1 MQRVSRTSFGFGI
14 VRSFDSATAR
24 ARLNEACEQLSRVLG
39 VVIFP
44 HQALSYRDLSDG
56 LDRGTLGFA
65 WLPPMLA
72 IELED
77 KRLIEP
83 VALPVRRGTTS
94 YHAAI
99 IARRGVAKT
108 LDDLRGK
115 RVAWVDKSSA
125 AGYVVPRMHLV
136 GAGFDVRDL
145 FAAEMFLTSHDAVIE
160 AVLSGRAD
168 VGATFC
174 TMDPRSQRVLQA
186 GWTAPDGTGPK
197 PVDVVATAGPIPN
210 DAVFAHVSVDVDLR
224 SKLLSI
230 LMSPDNKLREALDA
244 MVRAEAF
251 RPATSAHYEPLRRMI
266 ATATARGEAPPSSRR

>member
-1 MQRVSRTSFGFGI
+1 MRTSRTSFGFGI
-14 VRSFDSATAR
+14 VRSLDSANAR
-24 ARLNEACEQLSRVLG
+24 TRLSETCEQLSRALG

-44 HQALSYRDLSDG
+44 HQAVGYRDLADG
-56 LDRGTLGFA
+56 LERGTLGFA

-77 KRLIEP
+77 RRQVEP

-115 RVAWVDKSSA
+115 RMAWVDKSSA
-125 AGYVVPRMHLV
+125 GGYVVPRMHLV
-136 GAGFDVRDL
+136 GAGFDLRTL
-145 FAAEMFLTSHDAVIE
+145 FSSEIFVNSHDAVVDTLL
-160 AVLSGRAD
+160 AGRAD

-174 TMDPRSQRVLQA
+174 TIDPRTQRVIQA
-186 GWTAPDGTGPK
+186 GWTAADGTAQR
-197 PVDVVATAGPIPN
+197 PVDVVALAGPIPN
-210 DAVFAHVSVDVDLR
+210 DAVFAHVSVDVDTR
-224 SKLLSI
+224 AKLLAV
-230 LMSPDNKLREALDA
+230 LTSPDTKLREALDA
-244 MVRAEAF
+244 LLRAESF

-266 ATATARGEAPPSSRR
+266 AAATARGEAPPSSRR

>member
-1 MQRVSRTSFGFGI
+1 VRGSRTSFGFGI

-24 ARLNEACEQLSRVLG
+24 AKLGEVCEQLSRALG

-44 HQALSYRDLSDG
+44 HQALSYRDLVDAI
-56 LDRGTLGFA
+56 DRGTLGFA

-72 IELED
+72 LELED
-77 KRLIEP
+77 KRQIEP

-94 YHAAI
+94 YQAAI

-115 RVAWVDKSSA
+115 RAAWVDKSSA

-136 GAGFDVRDL
+136 GAGFDVRTL
-145 FAAEMFLTSHDAVIE
+145 FASEIFLNSHDHVVDAL
-160 AVLSGRAD
+160 LSGRAD

-174 TMDPRSQRVLQA
+174 TIDPRTQRVVQA
-186 GWTAPDGTGPK
+186 GWTAADGTSPK
-197 PVDVVATAGPIPN
+197 PVDVIALAGPIPN
-210 DAVFAHVSVDVDLR
+210 DAVFAHVSVDVELR
-224 SKLLSI
+224 TQLLTVLLS
-230 LMSPDNKLREALDA
+230 PEPKLREALDG
-244 MVRAEAF
+244 MLRAESF